1 MKFAAL
7 LLLFA
12 VVGKMSAVP
21 SPYRMAYYR
30 TAAVPQ
36 LQQELD
42 EAEAESEEE
51 NDDVSQEDF
60 SNANIQGEIQ
70 DDDDESDEQES
81 PPEFQKLFPLPQ
93 RNGPGHNLPI
103 AVMMS
108 DISAQG
114 WKVPKAPMK
123 KNQQRARN
131 EIELARDDEED
142 DDEDSDEDEEDEEED
157 DNDDV
162 SDDLPEWNK
171 MFPNLQAEANAGPPQ
186 GIVDT
191 SSQPEIQQAF
201 RSGMGGSRVVYIPA
215 RALRRSPQI
224 VQSGGRQY
232 VMRSPAPQRQMMYGM
247 MPSSSP
253 YIRRQPV
260 IQSRPQYVI
269 ASPSSQR
276 RPQYVMASS
285 SMQRRPQQSVYYMPV
300 RRNSYNPY
308 VSPYV
313 PRYRYY

>member
-7 LLLFA
+7 LVLFA

-21 SPYRMAYYR
+21 SPYRMAFYR

-42 EAEAESEEE
+42 EAESEEE

-70 DDDDESDEQES
+70 DDDDDSDEQES
-81 PPEFQKLFPLPQ
+81 PPEFHKLFPLPQ
-93 RNGPGHNLPI
+93 RNGPGHNMPL

-108 DISAQG
+108 GISADG
-114 WKVPKAPMK
+114 WKVPKAPIK
-123 KNQQRARN
+123 KNQQRARF
-131 EIELARDDEED
+131 ELARDDDE
-142 DDEDSDEDEEDEEED
+142 DDEDSDEDEEDEEEE
-157 DNDDV
+157 DDV
-162 SDDLPEWNK
+162 EDDLPQWQK
-171 MFPNLQAEANAGPPQ
+171 MFPNLQDEANAGPPQ
-186 GIVDT
+186 GVVDT

-201 RSGMGGSRVVYIPA
+201 RSGMGGSRVVYIPT
-215 RALRRSPQI
+215 RNLRRSPQI

-232 VMRSPAPQRQMMYGM
+232 VMRSPAPQRSQVMYGM

-260 IQSRPQYVI
+260 VQSRPQYVI
-269 ASPSSQR
+269 ASPSAQR